1 MNIVKVKNNINIKN
15 SIKVI
20 ERHPVEILGNDYR
33 LKIEYKNIKVMELNV
48 YEDTIKITLQ
58 NKYKKV
64 NSEEM
69 LDFAINKM
77 YDAIAK
83 VEIERAMEKMRKLLG
98 FAPEDYKLCRF
109 NGIGKC
115 ENSVITIN
123 PDIVMFNRDVIDYA
137 VLKQYCHLKYKTEC
151 KRFWELIKNNCKNYE
166 KYEKLLKN

>member
-1 MNIVKVKNNINIKN
+1 MNIVKVKNN
-15 SIKVI
+15 IKVI

-33 LKIEYKNIKVMELNV
+33 LKIEYRNVKVMELNV
-48 YEDTIKITLQ
+48 NDNTIKITLQ

-98 FAPEDYKLCRF
+98 FAPEDYNICRI
-109 NGIGKC
+109 NGVGKC
-115 ENSVITIN
+115 ENSIITIN
-123 PDIVMFNRDVIDYA
+123 PDVVMFSRDVIDYV

-151 KRFWELIKNNCKNYE
+151 KAYMQLIKNNCKNYE